1 MHACN
6 GDRISHTGIKRNPR
20 EKAARVRL
28 GSLEFK
34 KKGVSRFDMRDP
46 YHLAVALTGPQFF
59 ATLLVTYLLV
69 NVAFASFFW
78 LVPGSVANAR
88 PYSFPDAFFF
98 SIETL
103 ATVGYG
109 EMYPATPYGHVI
121 AATEIVCGLGFTAIL
136 TGLTFVRFSRPRAK
150 FVFAHP
156 VVAMHNGK
164 PTLMLR
170 VANGRAHVLMDA
182 VAKLNVLLSVA
193 TAEGKRFRRAQE
205 LRLERAHLS
214 VFPLT
219 WTLMHVMDER
229 SPLYGYDAAQVVA
242 ALAQVFLTLEARD
255 PMLATWVHE
264 IRNLCA
270 GRYTLRNA
278 LCGCDNHGRGR
289 HAGGGPVQNRRN
301 GARRRRTSRT
311 GLEGA
316 GRRDRNRSHN
326 AIPFPRLIVG
336 RRLPDDCTTR

>member
-1 MHACN
+1 MQKEP
-6 GDRISHTGIKRNPR
+6 DLHTGIKHHPR
-20 EKAARVRL
+20 EKAARIRL

-46 YHLAVALTGPQFF
+46 YHLAVALTWPQFF
-59 ATLLVTYLLV
+59 ATLLVAYLLV
-69 NVAFASFFW
+69 NVAFATLFW

-88 PYSFPDAFFF
+88 PYNFPDALFF

-109 EMYPATPYGHVI
+109 EMYPATLYGHVI

-150 FVFAHP
+150 LVFASHP

-170 VANGRAHVLMDA
+170 TGNGRANVLLDA
-182 VAKLNVLLSVA
+182 AAKLNVLLSVT
-193 TAEGKRFRRAQE
+193 TAEGKLFRRAQE
-205 LRLERAHLS
+205 LRLERTHLP

-242 ALAQVFLTLEARD
+242 ARAQVFVTLETRD
-255 PMLATWVHE
+255 PTLATLVYE
-264 IRNLCA
+264 IRSYA
-270 GRYTLRNA
+270 AEEIRFGMRYVDAVTLEVD
-278 LCGCDNHGRGR
+278 GT
-289 HAGGGPVQNRRN
+289 PVADLTKI
-301 GARRRRTSRT
+301 G
-311 GLEGA
+311 EMEP
-316 GRRDRNRSHN
+316 D
-326 AIPFPRLIVG
+326 VG
-336 RRLPDDCTTR
+336 EHPEQGWTEQEAAPE